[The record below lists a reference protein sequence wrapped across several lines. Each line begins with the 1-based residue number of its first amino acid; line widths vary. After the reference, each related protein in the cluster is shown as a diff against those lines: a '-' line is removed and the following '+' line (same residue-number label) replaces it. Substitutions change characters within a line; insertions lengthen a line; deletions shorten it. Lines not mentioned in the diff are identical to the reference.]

1 MAGPGSRRRRRAR
14 LVFAGQHPWASG
26 DQTIWPMPNSAQRG
40 KISFSGFGQSKEY
53 CGWLD
58 TNRTTPVI
66 YERHSNKRSRS
77 PGPDTEVRSAMNFFK
92 SMVMPPESAIM
103 KLQIQTVV
111 KIEPWHE
118 PGAN

>member
-1 MAGPGSRRRRRAR
+1 VIGT
-14 LVFAGQHPWASG
+14 L
-26 DQTIWPMPNSAQRG
+26 
-40 KISFSGFGQSKEY
+40 
-53 CGWLD
+53 
-58 TNRTTPVI
+58 VI

-77 PGPDTEVRSAMNFFK
+77 TGLNTEVRSAMNFFK

-118 PGAN
+118 PAAN